1 MRRGIQIFSVR
12 NYLVWLRER
21 DRQRERERERESD
34 LFSKRSLALSSRSI
48 ILM

>member
-21 DRQRERERERESD
+21 ERERESD
-34 LFSKRSLALSSRSI
+34 LFSKRSLALGSRSI